1 MDDFNNSYMTQ
12 TPEGSNDNP
21 YFFEPWI
28 GDGYEEGFYGLKT
41 LQSEYVISAPRI
53 APILRYAGIPTPFGR
68 KIRIALSMRRVRIR
82 LIIG

>member
-28 GDGYEEGFYGLKT
+28 AT
-41 LQSEYVISAPRI
+41 V
-53 APILRYAGIPTPFGR
+53 
-68 KIRIALSMRRVRIR
+68 MRRDSMD
-82 LIIG
+82 